1 MISWFLKGV
10 YALAQGLFG
19 SSGFFGLSGST
30 K

>member
-1 MISWFLKGV
+1 MVSWFSKDD